1 MLHFL
6 CVKWLYQD
14 KDIDMAVLMSC
25 ENTQN
30 KINTEWCKQN
40 EGEKQGQKY
49 SNLSCLVIFF
59 FACLAQQT
67 EWIQELTEQNLLY
80 KKYLQ

>member
-1 MLHFL
+1 
-6 CVKWLYQD
+6 
-14 KDIDMAVLMSC
+14 MAVLMSC

-30 KINTEWCKQN
+30 KINTEWCKEN

-59 FACLAQQT
+59 SPV
-67 EWIQELTEQNLLY
+67 LLY
-80 KKYLQ
+80 KQSEFRNLQNRIFYIRNTYNSW